1 MCVFLLYVS
10 IHALTHLTYLIIPSL
25 LWQEDASSPEQDTL
39 PCIVDSST
47 EDLLSID
54 SALQGSEYY
63 KDLEFPTPTETNS
76 NMSLRLDWTSQE
88 TPGFCSSAKNSTGC
102 EEIFAS
108 AQSLDTPASFEMSHH
123 YLEEVCACPCSSEN
137 QGSLVKGEQEQPLH
151 DEEGF
156 PVLTRSMSTSRRH
169 SWESLQSPTDAQRR

>member
-1 MCVFLLYVS
+1 MFP
-10 IHALTHLTYLIIPSL
+10 PSH
-25 LWQEDASSPEQDTL
+25 WQEDASSPEQDTL

-63 KDLEFPTPTETNS
+63 KDLEFAGPTETNS
-76 NMSLRLDWTSQE
+76 DMCLRLDWTSQE
-88 TPGFCSSAKNSTGC
+88 TPGFCSSAKHSTGC
-102 EEIFAS
+102 EEILANT
-108 AQSLDTPASFEMSHH
+108 QSLDTPASFEMGHP
-123 YLEEVCACPCSSEN
+123 YLEEVCACPCSSGN
-137 QGSLVKGEQEQPLH
+137 QGSFVKGEQEQTLH
-151 DEEGF
+151 GEEGF